1 MLGADVRHRGLI
13 VSERLHQDV
22 LRRVLHAAC
31 PIEPKAAR
39 FGAGC
44 PGEVLSY
51 LGPAVGIVWSD
62 LELSGN
68 KDHKALYPEQVVQAL
83 ARRDDVTGSSATG

>member
-1 MLGADVRHRGLI
+1 
-13 VSERLHQDV
+13 
-22 LRRVLHAAC
+22 
-31 PIEPKAAR
+31 
-39 FGAGC
+39 
-44 PGEVLSY
+44 
-51 LGPAVGIVWSD
+51 